1 MPTLSDMIDE
11 VKINLQGYTLRQDRI
26 TYVANAGGLST
37 STTSVTI
44 GSSSNLAKG
53 IIEIDDELLLVDS
66 YDKAS
71 NTLTI
76 MPGFGRGYQHSVA
89 ATHNQYA
96 PVILAPAFPRMSVKQ
111 AINDTIASLYP
122 KLWANATTTITY
134 NPAVTTY
141 ALPAGTEDITTLSW
155 QSIGPSKEWIPINN
169 WRMDPMANTTA
180 FPSGS
185 SVSIHDRIT
194 PGRTIQVAYR
204 KAPVIL
210 SNSSDEFTTVS
221 GLPASCRDV
230 VTLGAA
236 YKILS
241 YIDAGRV
248 NLTSAEADAADSK
261 TPSTA
266 GTSVSKYI
274 FALYQQRL
282 NEESSKLSGQYPIRP
297 HRIG

>member
-1 MPTLSDMIDE
+1 MPTLSDIIDE
-11 VKINLQGYTLRQDRI
+11 VKVNLQGYTLRQDRI
-26 TYVANAGGLST
+26 TYVANAGGLTT

-44 GSSSNLAKG
+44 GSSNNLAKG
-53 IIEIDDELLLVDS
+53 IIEIDDELVLVDS

-76 MPGFGRGYQHSVA
+76 MPGFGRGYQHSTA

-96 PVILAPAFPRMSVKQ
+96 PVILSPAFPRMSIKQ
-111 AINDTIASLYP
+111 AINDTISSLYP
-122 KLWANATTTITY
+122 KLWANATTTLTY

-141 ALPAGTEDITTLSW
+141 ELPSGIEDITTLSW
-155 QSIGPSKEWIPINN
+155 QSVGPSKEWIPITK
-169 WRMDPMANTTA
+169 WRMDAMANTTA
-180 FPSGS
+180 FTSGN

-204 KAPVIL
+204 KAPTIL
-210 SNSSDEFTTVS
+210 TNSTDEFTTVS

-230 VTLGAA
+230 IALGAA
-236 YKILS
+236 YKMLS

-248 NLTSAEADAADSK
+248 NLTSAESDAADTK
-261 TPSTA
+261 IPSSA
-266 GTSVSKYI
+266 GASVSKYI

>member
-11 VKINLQGYTLRQDRI
+11 VKVNLQGYTLRQDRI

-76 MPGFGRGYQHSVA
+76 MPGFGRGYQHSTA

-141 ALPAGTEDITTLSW
+141 ALPAGIEDITTLSW
-155 QSIGPSKEWIPINN
+155 QAIGPSKEWIPINN

-248 NLTSAEADAADSK
+248 NLTSAEADAADTK

>member
-11 VKINLQGYTLRQDRI
+11 VKVNLQGYTLRQDRI

-53 IIEIDDELLLVDS
+53 IIEIDDELMLVDT

-76 MPGFGRGYQHSVA
+76 MPGFGRGYQHSIA

-122 KLWANATTTITY
+122 KLWANATTTLTY

-141 ALPAGTEDITTLSW
+141 ELPAGIEDITTLSW
-155 QSIGPSKEWIPINN
+155 QSIGPSKEWIPINK

-210 SNSSDEFTTVS
+210 GNSSDEFTTVS

-248 NLTSAEADAADSK
+248 NLTSAEADAADTK

>member
-11 VKINLQGYTLRQDRI
+11 VKVNLQGYTLRQDRI

-53 IIEIDDELLLVDS
+53 VIEIDDELVLVDT

-76 MPGFGRGYQHSVA
+76 MPGFGRGYQHSTA

-96 PVILAPAFPRMSVKQ
+96 PVILAPAFPRISVKQ

-122 KLWANATTTITY
+122 KLWANATTTLTY

-141 ALPAGTEDITTLSW
+141 ELPSGIEDITTLSW
-155 QSIGPSKEWIPINN
+155 QSVGPSKEWIPINN

-180 FPSGS
+180 FASGS

-204 KAPVIL
+204 KAPTIL

-236 YKILS
+236 YKMLS

-248 NLTSAEADAADSK
+248 NLTSAEADAADTK
-261 TPSTA
+261 TPSSA

>member
-11 VKINLQGYTLRQDRI
+11 VKVNLQGYTLRQDRI

-53 IIEIDDELLLVDS
+53 IVEIDDELLLVDT

-76 MPGFGRGYQHSVA
+76 MPGFGRGYQHSTV

-96 PVILAPAFPRMSVKQ
+96 PVILAPAFPRTSVKQ
-111 AINDTIASLYP
+111 AINDTISSLYP
-122 KLWANATTTITY
+122 KLWANATTTLTY

-141 ALPAGTEDITTLSW
+141 ELPAGIEDITTLSW
-155 QSIGPSKEWIPINN
+155 QAIGPSKEWIPINK

-180 FPSGS
+180 FASGS

-204 KAPVIL
+204 KAPTIL
-210 SNSSDEFTTVS
+210 GNSSDEFTTVS

-236 YKILS
+236 YKMLS

-248 NLTSAEADAADSK
+248 NLTSAEADAADTK
-261 TPSTA
+261 TPSSA
-266 GTSVSKYI
+266 GTSISKYI

>member
-11 VKINLQGYTLRQDRI
+11 VKVNLQGYTLRQDRI

-53 IIEIDDELLLVDS
+53 VIEIDDELLLVDT

-76 MPGFGRGYQHSVA
+76 MPGFGRGYQHSTA

-96 PVILAPAFPRMSVKQ
+96 PVILSPAFPRMSVKQ

-141 ALPAGTEDITTLSW
+141 ALPAGIEDITTLSW
-155 QSIGPSKEWIPINN
+155 QAIGPSKEWIPINN

-210 SNSSDEFTTVS
+210 DNSSDEFATVS

-248 NLTSAEADAADSK
+248 NLTSAEADAADTK

>member
-11 VKINLQGYTLRQDRI
+11 VKVNLQGYTLRQDRI

-53 IIEIDDELLLVDS
+53 IIEIDDELILVDT

-76 MPGFGRGYQHSVA
+76 MPGFGRGYQHSTV

-111 AINDTIASLYP
+111 AINDTISSLYP

-141 ALPAGTEDITTLSW
+141 ALPAGIEDITTLSW
-155 QSIGPSKEWIPINN
+155 QAIGPSKEWIPINN

-210 SNSSDEFTTVS
+210 GNSSDEFTTVS

-248 NLTSAEADAADSK
+248 NLTSAEADAADTK